1 MKEVGVWQP
10 ALNQPCQR
18 LVALSCSTLPPQLS
32 EEALNFLCRTGS
44 DAPLA
49 GVYLAGGGARTP
61 GLLEG
66 LSRQLEIPVEMV
78 DPFARVQIG
87 RNLDPDV
94 LQEMAPALAVA
105 VGLGARRPGD
115 A

>member
-1 MKEVGVWQP
+1 
-10 ALNQPCQR
+10 
-18 LVALSCSTLPPQLS
+18 
-32 EEALNFLCRTGS
+32 
-44 DAPLA
+44 LA
-49 GVYLAGGGARTP
+49 AVYLAGGGARTP

-66 LSRQLEIPVEMV
+66 LAQQLDIPVEMV

-87 RNLDPDV
+87 RHLDPDV